1 MTREYARG
9 PSGERVVGIV
19 PRNRGVVLTVVGAV
33 ALDGVR
39 AMMAYEGGTSAE
51 AFLRFVREALAP
63 SLHKG
68 DVVVLDNLGAHR
80 AVGVREAIETVGARL
95 LYLPPYHPE
104 LNPIELAWSKMKALL
119 KRIGARDLHALACAR
134 SSRVAGEGVRAG
146 GPHRRGP
153 HRERVTCCRSHR
165 TSPAR

>member
-51 AFLRFVREALAP
+51 AFLQFVREALAP
-63 SLHKG
+63 SLHPG
-68 DVVVLDNLGAHR
+68 DLVVMDNLGAHR
-80 AVGVREAIETVGARL
+80 AVGVREAIQQAGARV

-104 LNPIELAWSKMKALL
+104 LNPIELAWSKLKALL
-119 KRIGARDLHALACAR
+119 KRAGPRDLRTLAIALKEAR
-134 SSRVAGEGVRAG
+134 SALSPDDLAGWFGHCG
-146 GPHRRGP
+146 Y
-153 HRERVTCCRSHR
+153 
-165 TSPAR
+165 PAQAQCA

>member
-19 PRNRGVVLTVVGAV
+19 PRNRGLTLTVVGAV

-51 AFLRFVREALAP
+51 AFLRFAKEALAP
-63 SLHKG
+63 SLHAG

-80 AVGVREAIETVGARL
+80 AVGVREVVEAAGARI

-104 LNPIELAWSKMKALL
+104 LNPIELAWSKLKALL
-119 KRIGARDLHALACAR
+119 KRIGARDLPALASALKHSKDLLTPSDMAGWFRHCGYDPLAQCA
-134 SSRVAGEGVRAG
+134 
-146 GPHRRGP
+146 
-153 HRERVTCCRSHR
+153 
-165 TSPAR
+165 